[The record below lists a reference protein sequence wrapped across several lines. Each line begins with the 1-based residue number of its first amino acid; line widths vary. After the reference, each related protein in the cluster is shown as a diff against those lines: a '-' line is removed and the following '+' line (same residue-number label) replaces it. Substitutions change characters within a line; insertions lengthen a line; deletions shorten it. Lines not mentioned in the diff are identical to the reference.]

1 MAEEEKKDV
10 TGTDFVN
17 YNRALLKEPWWVI
30 LIAGIVTLAF
40 GAIVLAWPLMTLG
53 FLVIFF
59 GTLAIVFGAF
69 GVIRSLFL
77 IKQDK
82 NWWILLIEG
91 ILGIIIGIL
100 VFVWPIGTTIFLVYF
115 IAAWL
120 LITGITAIAHGS
132 TIKNTGMIVL
142 GVLGL
147 ILGIFIFFRPPLY
160 ATATLLLFIGFFA
173 LFRGIALIID
183 SIVIAVAQKNA
194 RKAEA
199 EAAAKQ

>member
-1 MAEEEKKDV
+1 MAEETKKAADKV
-10 TGTDFVN
+10 DISQYQQYLAN
-17 YNRALLKEPWWVI
+17 EPWWVI

-40 GAIVLAWPLMTLG
+40 GAIILAWPLMTLG

-77 IKQDK
+77 IKK
-82 NWWILLIEG
+82 VKTWWIILIEG

-120 LITGITAIAHGS
+120 IVTGITAIAQGS
-132 TIKNTGMIVL
+132 TVKNTAMIVM

-147 ILGIFIFFRPPLY
+147 ILGIFVFFRPPLY

-173 LFRGIALIID
+173 VFRGIALIVD
-183 SIVIAVAQKNA
+183 SIVIAVARN
-194 RKAEA
+194 R
-199 EAAAKQ
+199 AKKGKVQPAG

>member
-1 MAEEEKKDV
+1 MAEETKKASGKVDISQYQQYLA
-10 TGTDFVN
+10 N
-17 YNRALLKEPWWVI
+17 EPWWVI

-40 GAIVLAWPLMTLG
+40 GVIILAWPLMTLG

-77 IKQDK
+77 IKK
-82 NWWILLIEG
+82 VKTWWIILIEG
-91 ILGIIIGIL
+91 ILGIIIGIM

-120 LITGITAIAHGS
+120 IITGITAIAQGS
-132 TIKNTGMIVL
+132 TVKNTAMIVM

-147 ILGIFIFFRPPLY
+147 ILGIFVFFRPPLY

-173 LFRGIALIID
+173 VFRGIALIVD
-183 SIVIAVAQKNA
+183 SIVIAVA
-194 RKAEA
+194 RKR
-199 EAAAKQ
+199 AKKGKVQPAV

>member
-1 MAEEEKKDV
+1 MAEEAKKD
-10 TGTDFVN
+10 TTAATFDS
-17 YNRALLKEPWWVI
+17 YSRALLKEPWWVI

-59 GTLAIVFGAF
+59 GTLAIVFGVF

-91 ILGIIIGIL
+91 ILGIVIGIL

-120 LITGITAIAHGS
+120 IITGITAIAHGS
-132 TIKNTGMIVL
+132 TAKSSAMIVM

-173 LFRGIALIID
+173 VFRGIALIID
-183 SIVIAVAQKNA
+183 SIVIAVAQKRA

-199 EAAAKQ
+199 K